1 MKYFFVTTLN
11 ETWESED
18 INEMKI
24 EGRIKEY
31 QILQGKGKR
40 KTWEFIRLN

>member
-1 MKYFFVTTLN
+1 MIDYEIFFVTTLN

-31 QILQGKGKR
+31 
-40 KTWEFIRLN
+40 